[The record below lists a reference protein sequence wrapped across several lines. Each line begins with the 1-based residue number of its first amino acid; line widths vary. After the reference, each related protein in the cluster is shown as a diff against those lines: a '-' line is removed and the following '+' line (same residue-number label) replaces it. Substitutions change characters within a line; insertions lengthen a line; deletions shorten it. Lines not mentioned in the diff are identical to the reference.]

1 MKKLLETLRT
11 KLRYDQKADWDRIAY
26 SYLKTRNPIL
36 DVGCGDGRFIS
47 QDPQRITGIDWNP
60 ESVEHCKR
68 RGYKVIQGDIR
79 ALPFEAASISGI
91 HCSHVIEHF
100 PPSDVHKILTELD
113 RVLCCGGILI
123 IRSPL
128 LWSEFYSDLTHVR
141 PYNPT
146 SITHYLIH
154 SNQRTLKRISWDY
167 EVMHLKW
174 RYKPLQI
181 RLKYLRT
188 VVNSPNRWG
197 FPWLQKNGYMLIMRK
212 NESGVAISL

>member
-1 MKKLLETLRT
+1 MKKLREILRT
-11 KLRYDQKADWDRIAY
+11 KLRYDQKAAWDRIAY
-26 SYLKTRNPIL
+26 SYLKTRNSIL
-36 DVGCGDGRFIS
+36 DVGCGEGRFIS
-47 QDPQRITGIDWNP
+47 QDPQGILGIDWNP

-79 ALPFEAASISGI
+79 ALPFKDASISGI

-113 RVLCCGGILI
+113 RVLCGEGILV

-141 PYNPT
+141 PYNPAA
-146 SITHYLIH
+146 IIHYLTRPG
-154 SNQRTLKRISWDY
+154 QRTLKQISCDY
-167 EVMHLKW
+167 KVVHLKW
-174 RYKPLQI
+174 RYKPL
-181 RLKYLRT
+181 RVKLKYLGT
-188 VVNSPNRWG
+188 VFNSLNQWG
-197 FPWLQKNGYMLIMRK
+197 FPWLQKNGYMLIMKK